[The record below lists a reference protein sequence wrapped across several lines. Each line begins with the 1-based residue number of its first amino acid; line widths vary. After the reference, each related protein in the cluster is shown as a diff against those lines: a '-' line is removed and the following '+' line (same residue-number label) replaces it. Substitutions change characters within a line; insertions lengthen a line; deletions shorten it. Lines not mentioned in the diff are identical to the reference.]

1 MNNITPVE
9 FLATAFYYKKDVE
22 KIVLTDTPSVYADIF
37 KSCLYNEG
45 FEIRDFHYSIVS
57 EAISNLLNITTDVE
71 EITNMSVCILEDQ
84 GYIEADC
91 YTHDLIEWSRDADAI
106 EYINEA
112 LQDFGPFTQ
121 YTDLLMSAQY
131 SHKRAL
137 YELAFNAVQSF
148 LSQVE
153 TGEVTTN

>member
-57 EAISNLLNITTDVE
+57 EAISNLLS
-71 EITNMSVCILEDQ
+71 ITNDTQEILDMSVCTLEDQ

-112 LQDFGPFTQ
+112 LQGYGPFTQ

-131 SHKRAL
+131 NHKRAL
-137 YELAFNAVQSF
+137 YEIAFNAVQSF

-153 TGEVTTN
+153 TGELV